1 MDFCK
6 EFNAKTVHLVAGTP
20 TPTQITINPD
30 RSFSFTTRSPPT
42 THLLKKV
49 AGGIEKGTGQ
59 PGHETIATISVK
71 HVYEVAAIKCLD
83 KDLQAKGIE
92 NVARSVISTA
102 NNMGINVVY

>member
-6 EFNAKTVHLVAGTP
+6 EFNAKTVHLIAGVP

-30 RSFSFTTRSPPT
+30 RTFSFTIRSPPT

-49 AGGIEKGTGQ
+49 AGNIEKGTGQ

-71 HVYEVAAIKCLD
+71 HIYEVARIKSMD
-83 KDLQAKGIE
+83 KDLEAKGLE
-92 NVARSVISTA
+92 SVARSVISTA
-102 NNMGINVVY
+102 KNMGIEVVY